1 MTAYRALLDRF
12 TVGDKVRHPL
22 WPELGTG
29 RLTWLSK
36 ASENNHSNP
45 VAKVHWATGQHSTH
59 SLLVLRVA
67 T

>member
-29 RLTWLSK
+29 HLTWLSK
-36 ASENNHSNP
+36 ASENTRC
-45 VAKVHWATGQHSTH
+45 WC
-59 SLLVLRVA
+59 
-67 T
+67 